1 MERSVESTITITMT
15 TTIIIEYYW
24 EVESNLPPPPPP
36 SPTLPIHM
44 VVDERERVNQKIGEC
59 VDQRRRAG

>member
-1 MERSVESTITITMT
+1 MESTITITMT

-24 EVESNLPPPPPP
+24 EVKSNLPSPPP

-44 VVDERERVNQKIGEC
+44 VVVERERVNQKIGEC